1 MQFFRRSGPNDPV
14 AGLIQVRRPDRVRLR
29 SYARE
34 SGVLFAFRLPL
45 DSEPDVGTTQDAL
58 QKAEEAGK
66 MHSPSAARELLGG
79 VELASAGGASGL
91 ENLAETGE
99 LKSNLLA
106 LGPKGKAKRLVLVNN
121 VRGTGA
127 SGHATR
133 LAASLT
139 ATSDLRVLILDPTRW
154 VSSFRE
160 GFDSDQPTGLFD
172 LFSRA
177 PAKTSPIQKVGPGEL
192 YAARLTIDSPQLVDF
207 FESGEIDS
215 FLASLGADFDFVLLE
230 IPGSAPFQE
239 CRSLCSQ
246 ADAVVLVVDA
256 GPSADQLALD
266 AKRFIE
272 NPSEKLVGLIVHE
285 ARRRRPWPGFVVGAA
300 LAAGLVFGLGYW
312 VGSSPDAGRIEIAT
326 RLRPAFDEGV
336 TPAPP
341 ALVGTPPVAPA
352 EQAAPPLDVVVNAPV
367 DAVVDAVVDAPVD
380 APVEAVVDAPA
391 SALVQESSASPVEAV
406 SPKDVAVEAVAP
418 AASAPMRAVVVAGG
432 DNLYRIILGHYG
444 AYSKDRL
451 AAVLAANPEIP
462 AAGQIR
468 VGQTIRLP
476 GLD

>member
-246 ADAVVLVVDA
+246 ADAVVLVLGTNGEWETEGNDRRDMA
-256 GPSADQLALD
+256 LPGRQDELAE
-266 AKRFIE
+266 R
-272 NPSEKLVGLIVHE
+272 V
-285 ARRRRPWPGFVVGAA
+285 
-300 LAAGLVFGLGYW
+300 LAA
-312 VGSSPDAGRIEIAT
+312 
-326 RLRPAFDEGV
+326 RP
-336 TPAPP
+336 
-341 ALVGTPPVAPA
+341 
-352 EQAAPPLDVVVNAPV
+352 
-367 DAVVDAVVDAPVD
+367 DAVV
-380 APVEAVVDAPA
+380 
-391 SALVQESSASPVEAV
+391 ALNVGSPVTVDFDRRTVVCHYRDVTEERRLEAEL
-406 SPKDVAVEAVAP
+406 ARTE
-418 AASAPMRAVVVAGG
+418 
-432 DNLYRIILGHYG
+432 
-444 AYSKDRL
+444 RL
-451 AAVLAANPEIP
+451 AV
-462 AAGQIR
+462 
-468 VGQTIRLP
+468 
-476 GLD
+476 